1 MSGLAPVLLLV
12 ACLAGLLLIPFGL
25 PGLWLIVLA
34 IIGYGWL
41 NDYQNMSAWFL
52 VVVIALATLGE
63 IAEARIGFSYARR
76 YGGSSRA
83 GWGALVGG
91 LAGAIVG
98 VPVPLIGSVV
108 GGFVGAFV
116 GAALFEYT
124 RARQSDVAARA
135 GWGRCWDG
143 RWPPPSRWQS
153 GWCSRWPRCGW
164 RCGRD
169 RVSAQRPRS
178 G

>member
-1 MSGLAPVLLLV
+1 VSGLAPVLLLV

-34 IIGYGWL
+34 IIGYGWQ

-52 VVVIALATLGE
+52 LVVIGLAALGE

-91 LAGAIVG
+91 LVGAIVG
-98 VPVPLIGSVV
+98 VPVPLIGSVM
-108 GGFVGAFV
+108 GGFVGAFA

-135 GWGRCWDG
+135 GWGAVLG
-143 RWPPPSRWQS
+143 RAVAAAVKMAIGVVLSVAALW
-153 GWCSRWPRCGW
+153 
-164 RCGRD
+164 
-169 RVSAQRPRS
+169 AALRS
-178 G
+178 

>member
-1 MSGLAPVLLLV
+1 MTGLAPVLLLV

-34 IIGYGWL
+34 IIGYGWV

-52 VVVIALATLGE
+52 LVVIGLATLGE
-63 IAEARIGFSYARR
+63 IAEVRIGFSYARR

-98 VPVPLIGSVV
+98 VPVPLIGSVI

-116 GAALFEYT
+116 GAALFEYS

-135 GWGRCWDG
+135 GWGAVLG
-143 RWPPPSRWQS
+143 RAVAAAVKMAIGVVLSVAALW
-153 GWCSRWPRCGW
+153 
-164 RCGRD
+164 
-169 RVSAQRPRS
+169 VALRS
-178 G
+178 

>member
-1 MSGLAPVLLLV
+1 MSGLAPVLLLL
-12 ACLAGLLLIPFGL
+12 ACVAGLLLIPFGL

-41 NDYQNMSAWFL
+41 DDYQNMSAWFL
-52 VVVIALATLGE
+52 LVVIGLATLGE

-98 VPVPLIGSVV
+98 VPVPLIGSVI
-108 GGFVGAFV
+108 GGFVGAFA
-116 GAALFEYT
+116 GATLFEYT

-135 GWGRCWDG
+135 GWGAVLG
-143 RWPPPSRWQS
+143 RAVAAAVKMAIGVALSVAALW
-153 GWCSRWPRCGW
+153 
-164 RCGRD
+164 
-169 RVSAQRPRS
+169 VALRS
-178 G
+178 

>member
-1 MSGLAPVLLLV
+1 MSGLAPALLLV
-12 ACLAGLLLIPFGL
+12 ACVTGLVLIPFGL
-25 PGLWLIVLA
+25 PGLWVIVLA

-41 NDYQNMSAWFL
+41 DDFRGMSAWFL
-52 VVVIALATLGE
+52 LIVIGLAVLGE
-63 IAEARIGFSYARR
+63 VAEARIGYSYARR

-91 LAGAIVG
+91 LAGASVG
-98 VPVPLIGSVV
+98 VPVPLIGSVI

-135 GWGRCWDG
+135 GWGAVLG
-143 RWPPPSRWQS
+143 RAVAAALKMAIGVGLSVAALW
-153 GWCSRWPRCGW
+153 
-164 RCGRD
+164 
-169 RVSAQRPRS
+169 VALRS
-178 G
+178 